1 MAFDSIKQSQPHV
14 VRLLENSLKKDRL
27 SHAYLFEGEP
37 GTKKFD
43 TAIYFAQMLL
53 CKDETNKPCQVCSNC
68 RRIKQGIHP
77 NVYVVEPIKDTI
89 RKNQIQDL
97 QIEFSKTSVE
107 PGKKVY
113 IIKDIDLINQSA
125 ANSLLKFLEEPFPGI
140 HAILTTNN
148 LNRMLP
154 TLISRSQVV
163 SFLSLDKTVIAEEL
177 REAGYDKNTAHLLSQ
192 LTNSAEQAI
201 NIASTEYFEEVL
213 DTVKDIYNM
222 FANEEDGALLYFNEN
237 FSIIYQDKD
246 ISSLFLSIMTL
257 YQKDILHLME
267 GDTAHVIF
275 QSELGSLHALAS
287 QKPKQKRIDEL
298 EHMLSLQ
305 GRLRS
310 FINER
315 LAYDNLL
322 LTLERR

>member
-1 MAFDSIKQSQPHV
+1 MAFDRIKQSQPNV
-14 VRLLENSLKKDRL
+14 VQLLENSLKKDRL

-37 GTKKFD
+37 GTKKYD

-53 CKDETNKPCQVCSNC
+53 CKDPDNQPCQVCSNC

-77 NVYVVEPIKDTI
+77 NVYLVEPITNTI

-97 QIEFSKTSVE
+97 QTEFSKTSIE

-113 IIKDIDLINQSA
+113 IIKDIDTINASA

-154 TLISRSQVV
+154 TIVSRSQVV
-163 SFLSLDKTVIAEEL
+163 SFTSLNKKVIEREL
-177 REAGYDKNTAHLLSQ
+177 IEAGYPQDTARLLSQ
-192 LTNSAEQAI
+192 LTNNTEDAI
-201 NIASTEYFEEVL
+201 QIASTEYFEDIV
-213 DTVKDIYNM
+213 DAVKDIYQLLSK
-222 FANEEDGALLYFNEN
+222 EDEGVLLYFNEN
-237 FSIIYQDKD
+237 ASIIYQEKD
-246 ISSLFLSIMTL
+246 IALLFLSCMIL
-257 YQKDILHLME
+257 FHKDILHLME
-267 GDTAHVIF
+267 DDSAHVVF
-275 QSELGSLHALAS
+275 QGELGAMELLATH
-287 QKPKQKRIDEL
+287 KPKQRRIEEL

-310 FINER
+310 YINER
-315 LAYDNLL
+315 LAFDNLL
-322 LTLERR
+322 LDLERR